1 MVETKENKM
10 GTMPIGKLLFTMA
23 APLVISMLVQAFYN
37 IVDSIFVSRYSD
49 AALQAISY
57 AFPAQ
62 NLMIGFATG
71 AGVGVNALLSRSL
84 GEKNVKKANAVAE
97 NGVFVAMVSAV
108 LFALFGFFGAE
119 AFIAFQTKTP
129 DVIKAGGEYL
139 SICTIFSFGIFGEIM
154 YERLMQSTGK
164 TIYTM
169 YTQGIGAIIN
179 IILDPI
185 FIFGYFG
192 FPAMGAKGAAIATV
206 AGQIVAFLLGII
218 FNQIFNKEIRL
229 NLLRFKPSLKII
241 GGIYSIG
248 LPSIIMMSIGSVLT
262 TSLNKILN
270 GFDKIGDIAASV
282 YGVYFKLQSFAFMPI
297 FGINNGV
304 IPIIAYNYGARKKD
318 RLLKTVRLSVA
329 VIVSIMVVAL
339 LVMQLMPRTL
349 LGLFDA
355 KDEMMSIGIAALRT
369 ISLSYIF
376 AGVCIALTSV
386 FQALGKG
393 NYALIMSITRQLV
406 VLLPAAYLLSLTG
419 NVNAIWWAYP
429 IAEVASVIACAI
441 LFIRL
446 YQKTI
451 KPI

>member
-1 MVETKENKM
+1 MVESKENKM
-10 GTMPIGKLLFTMA
+10 GTMPIGKLLFTMT

-37 IVDSIFVSRYSD
+37 IVDSVFVSRYSD

-84 GEKNVKKANAVAE
+84 GEKNVKKANSVAE

-129 DVIKAGGEYL
+129 DVIRAGGEYL
-139 SICTIFSFGIFGEIM
+139 SICSIFSFGIFGEIM

-229 NLLRFKPSLKII
+229 NLFKFKPSLKII

-318 RLLKTVRLSVA
+318 RLLRTIRLSVT
-329 VIVSIMVVAL
+329 VIVSIMVLAL

-393 NYALIMSITRQLV
+393 SYALIMSITRQLV

-429 IAEVASVIACAI
+429 IAEVASVTACAI

-451 KPI
+451 KHI

>member
-1 MVETKENKM
+1 M

-37 IVDSIFVSRYSD
+37 IIDSIFVSRYSD

-84 GEKNVKKANAVAE
+84 GEKNVKKANSVAE
-97 NGVFVAMVSAV
+97 HGVFVAMLSAL

-129 DVIKAGGEYL
+129 EVIKAGGEYL

-169 YTQGIGAIIN
+169 FTQGIGAIIN

-192 FPAMGAKGAAIATV
+192 LPAMGAKGAAIATV
-206 AGQIVAFLLGII
+206 IGQIVAFLLGII
-218 FNQIFNKEIRL
+218 FNQIYNKEIRL
-229 NLLRFKPSLKII
+229 NLFKFKPSLKII

-248 LPSIIMMSIGSVLT
+248 FPSIIMMSIGSVLT
-262 TSLNKILN
+262 TAMNKILN
-270 GFDKIGDIAASV
+270 GFKDIGDIAASV

-318 RLLKTVRLSVA
+318 RLIKTVKLSVA
-329 VIVSIMVVAL
+329 VIVSIMIFAL
-339 LVMQLMPRTL
+339 FVMQLFPEVL
-349 LGLFDA
+349 LGLFEA
-355 KDEMMSIGIAALRT
+355 KDEMLSIGIAALRT

-393 NYALIMSITRQLV
+393 SYALIMSITRQLV

-419 NVNAIWWAYP
+419 EVNAIWWSYP
-429 IAEVASVIACAI
+429 IAEVASVVACII

-451 KPI
+451 KPL